1 MAKVQYLDIAGL
13 QVYDGLIKGV
23 ISASEAKA
31 LKTVK
36 IDGWTLNFYKAEN
49 PAEDAVPDFTI
60 TLPKQDLSNLLE
72 KINGGVTGNVVT
84 IGADGIVVDSGIK
97 AADVATKEEVSTA
110 KTEVENKIGA
120 LDDLT
125 TTAKD
130 TVVDAV
136 NEVKESVDNTKTD
149 AVVTITTDVTTE
161 GAAKS
166 YTVKQGNTQ
175 IAVIDIPKDMVVS
188 SGTVETYTEETLPT
202 GEGAPTVPGTYI
214 VLTIANKDAS
224 KLYIAADKLVD
235 IYKPQQG
242 ATQIQLSISADNVI
256 SALIVAGSVGTTELA
271 DSAVTT
277 AKIAD
282 KNVTLAK
289 LSDAVQASLGLADSA
304 VQEGDITELR
314 ATAASAVQPEDI
326 EVIPDT
332 DIQNLFN

>member
-36 IDGWTLNFYKAEN
+36 IDGWTLKFYKAEN

-72 KINGGVTGNVVT
+72 KINGGVSGNVVT

-97 AADVATKEEVSTA
+97 TADVATKEEVSTA
-110 KTEVENKIGA
+110 KTEVENKIGS
-120 LDDLT
+120 LDNLT
-125 TTAKD
+125 TTTKD
-130 TVVDAV
+130 TIVDAV
-136 NEVKESVDNTKTD
+136 NEVKESVDNAKTD
-149 AVVTITTDVTTE
+149 VTVTITTDVTTE

-188 SGTVETYTEETLPT
+188 SGIVETYTRETLPT
-202 GEGAPTVPGTYI
+202 GEGAPTIPGTYI
-214 VLTIANKDAS
+214 VLTIANKESS
-224 KLYIAADKLVD
+224 KLYIAANKLVD
-235 IYKPQQG
+235 IYAAQKD
-242 ATQIQLSISADNVI
+242 AVQIQLSISADNVI

-277 AKIAD
+277 VKIAD
-282 KNVTLAK
+282 KNVTLTK
-289 LSDAVQASLGLADSA
+289 LSDEIQASLSLANSA
-304 VQEGDITELR
+304 IQESDISELR
-314 ATAASAVQPEDI
+314 AIAASALQPKDMETI
-326 EVIPDT
+326 SNS
-332 DIQNLFN
+332 DIQGLFA

>member
-136 NEVKESVDNTKTD
+136 KESVDNTKTD

-202 GEGAPTVPGTYI
+202 GEGAPTAPGTYI

-289 LSDAVQASLGLADSA
+289 LSDTVQASLGLADSA
-304 VQEGDITELR
+304 VQESDITELR